1 MLIFPCNMVAFPY
14 KMCYHDENGFFE
26 RGFPMDNLSLNLLI
40 HALASF
46 LCLVLAQFLIHKE
59 PRRMI
64 NGFLL
69 ELALYH
75 GAFAVLYIGFLI
87 APETVGMTI
96 GMIFVFFILFSLLGT
111 SLLLMVDGILVLKR
125 EGFSLTHLQPIVWS
139 LFILA
144 GDYAWYLNCFS
155 GVSGSVMEVTLQVFM
170 MNIVLYVPL
179 ALGGFVLYSF
189 TYRRLKKPTDCPYV
203 IVLGCGIRKD
213 GTVTPLLKGRLDAA
227 IRWYEQGGRQARFIV
242 SGGQGKNEV
251 TSEAA
256 AMKQYLLSQ
265 GIPEDKIIEENRS
278 TTTRENLLFSKA
290 IMEKEGRRTQCI
302 IATSDYHVL
311 RAVLLAREL
320 KIDAQ
325 GIGGKTALYYVPAA
339 SLREYLALVMRHKP
353 MIVVYL
359 VYVIGVT
366 IASMFL

>member
-1 MLIFPCNMVAFPY
+1 M
-14 KMCYHDENGFFE
+14 
-26 RGFPMDNLSLNLLI
+26 
-40 HALASF
+40 
-46 LCLVLAQFLIHKE
+46 
-59 PRRMI
+59 
-64 NGFLL
+64 
-69 ELALYH
+69 
-75 GAFAVLYIGFLI
+75 
-87 APETVGMTI
+87 
-96 GMIFVFFILFSLLGT
+96 
-111 SLLLMVDGILVLKR
+111 
-125 EGFSLTHLQPIVWS
+125 
-139 LFILA
+139 
-144 GDYAWYLNCFS
+144 
-155 GVSGSVMEVTLQVFM
+155 
-170 MNIVLYVPL
+170 
-179 ALGGFVLYSF
+179 
-189 TYRRLKKPTDCPYV
+189 

-290 IMEKEGRRTQCI
+290 VMEKEGRGTQCI